1 MTENEKIGVDAE
13 TFRTLAREARLRGT
27 QDKFI
32 DLALEWSTAVD
43 KYIKKLAKLLEE
55 AGIECI
61 CEGVDPL
68 NPDCPLH
75 EDDDAPNT

>member
-1 MTENEKIGVDAE
+1 MPKVGVTAE
-13 TFRTLAREARLRGT
+13 VLRTLAKESRRIGT

-32 DLALEWSTAVD
+32 DLALEWAND
-43 KYIKKLAKLLEE
+43 AEKYIIRLASLLEE
-55 AGIECI
+55 AGIKCI

-75 EDDDAPNT
+75 GDDDASTT